1 MQCSG
6 AGVSVGLQGGVALQR
21 AVQAFVQRL
30 QLGASDG
37 RQTVVLD
44 GLKAGERVILEG
56 TDRLRE
62 GDAVDVIDGLSA
74 PADPDRAASSER
86 KGQSLKRPGLGG

>member
-1 MQCSG
+1 M
-6 AGVSVGLQGGVALQR
+6 
-21 AVQAFVQRL
+21 
-30 QLGASDG
+30 
-37 RQTVVLD
+37 
-44 GLKAGERVILEG
+44 ILEG

-74 PADPDRAASSER
+74 PADHSRTPSGER